1 MNILHY
7 SLGFPPFR
15 RGGMTQYCVNLM
27 EEQVKDGHK
36 VGLLWPGRLHNLNQ
50 KSYIEKK
57 QKYAIKDD
65 LFCDSYE
72 LINPLPIPL
81 MDGIKYPE
89 MYLIEKDKEEYR
101 EFFHSHQFDVL
112 HIHSFMGLPAELVDA
127 AHEVGIKTIF
137 TTHDYFPLCPRC
149 NLFHSGKDCI
159 EDHDCEDCV
168 SCNQN
173 GLSLNKMKL
182 FQSNFYRFI
191 KENTLVK
198 ILRERHNR
206 KMYDA
211 TEQVV
216 EVRIKDTTKQL
227 AYQKLRKRN
236 LTVLEG
242 LDVIHFN
249 STNTLC
255 VYQGRGYSGQNA
267 QLISIS
273 NGAIENHKKIRSVNG
288 KIRFGY
294 LGPITTHKGYNLFKN
309 SCDALWE
316 SGIRNFEA
324 HIFVELD
331 NPAPYMICHKPYKY
345 DELPNVMNQF
355 DILVTPSEWE
365 ETFGF
370 TVLEALSYGLPVIVS
385 NKVGAKDII
394 VEGKNGFIVD
404 CDVQA
409 LKKCML
415 GLIENPQ
422 RVNSM
427 NEYIVN
433 DCQVKTMAIHAKEIE
448 ELYKLLIMSNQ
459 KGD

>member
-36 VGLLWPGRLHNLNQ
+36 VGLLWPGKLHNLNQ

-72 LINPLPIPL
+72 LINSLPIPL

-101 EFFHSHQFDVL
+101 SFFHNHQFDVL
-112 HIHSFMGLPAELVDA
+112 HIHSFMGLPAELVDV

-149 NLFHSGKDCI
+149 NLFHLGKDCI

-191 KENTLVK
+191 KENTFVK

-236 LTVLEG
+236 LTILEG
-242 LDVIHFN
+242 LDIIHFN
-249 STNTLC
+249 SANTLC

-267 QLISIS
+267 QIISIS
-273 NGAIENHKKIRSVNG
+273 NGAIENHKKYRSVNG

-345 DELPNVMNQF
+345 NELPNVMNQF

-394 VEGKNGFIVD
+394 AEGKNGFIVD
-404 CDVQA
+404 CNVQT

-422 RVNSM
+422 SVNSM

-433 DCQVKTMAIHAKEIE
+433 DFQVKTMPKHAKEIE
-448 ELYKLLIMSNQ
+448 ELYKSLIMSDQ
-459 KGD
+459 EGD

>member
-370 TVLEALSYGLPVIVS
+370 TVLEALSYGLPAIVS